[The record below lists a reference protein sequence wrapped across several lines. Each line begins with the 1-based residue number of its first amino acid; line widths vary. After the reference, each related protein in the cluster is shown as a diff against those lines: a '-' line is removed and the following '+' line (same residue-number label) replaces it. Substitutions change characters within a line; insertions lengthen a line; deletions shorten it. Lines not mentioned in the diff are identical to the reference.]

1 MKTKYGLS
9 PHVQFC
15 TKCTMSNQRPVPV
28 GEMNFKKNTKK
39 LTDTF
44 DSNGVCAA
52 CQFAEIKEKKI
63 NWEKREKELIK
74 LCDKFRSKNGNN
86 YDCIVPGSG
95 GKDSRYTSHI
105 LKEKYGMNPLTVTW
119 APHIYTDIGK
129 KNHSSWINNVD
140 NILVTPSIE
149 THRKLTNLAF
159 TNLLHPF
166 QPFVFGQRY
175 AALKIAKRFNIGL
188 VFHGESPFEYGSI
201 DPLKDSKKSG
211 FDKQYFLSKENYKEI
226 FLGGVSVSD
235 LINKHKIPLA
245 ELFWYLPIFES
256 DLKKFKLTY
265 KFLGYFIKWNPQEV
279 FYYAVDNTNFVPNPE
294 RTEGTYSKYASLDD
308 RIDGFHYYTSF
319 IKFGLGRATMDTAQE
334 IRNGLLTRDEGIS
347 LVKKYDG
354 EFPKKYF
361 KEILEYMNVSENN
374 FWKLINQSRSP
385 HLWEKKNGKWL
396 LKHKI
401 WK

>member
-1 MKTKYGLS
+1 MCPQTQQ
-9 PHVQFC
+9 V
-15 TKCTMSNQRPVPV
+15 
-28 GEMNFKKNTKK
+28 
-39 LTDTF
+39 
-44 DSNGVCAA
+44 
-52 CQFAEIKEKKI
+52 
-63 NWEKREKELIK
+63 
-74 LCDKFRSKNGNN
+74 
-86 YDCIVPGSG
+86 
-95 GKDSRYTSHI
+95 
-105 LKEKYGMNPLTVTW
+105 
-119 APHIYTDIGK
+119 
-129 KNHSSWINNVD
+129 
-140 NILVTPSIE
+140 
-149 THRKLTNLAF
+149 
-159 TNLLHPF
+159 
-166 QPFVFGQRY
+166 
-175 AALKIAKRFNIGL
+175 
-188 VFHGESPFEYGSI
+188 
-201 DPLKDSKKSG
+201 
-211 FDKQYFLSKENYKEI
+211 
-226 FLGGVSVSD
+226 
-235 LINKHKIPLA
+235 INKHKIPLA